1 MFKKSQEDR
10 VELLKAKAT
19 NAVNVFT
26 ATVNKLK
33 QVNEELEEVAKE
45 NYQLAEQH
53 QTIAEDAGQQIT
65 KNFEVIGKIESI
77 LS

>member
-33 QVNEELEEVAKE
+33 QVNQELGEVAKE

-53 QTIAEDAGQQIT
+53 QAIAKDADQQIT
-65 KNFEVIGKIESI
+65 KNHEVIGKIESI